1 MKEYHYLITLD
12 VTSDVPF
19 EDGHHN
25 FICEVLDKVDPFG
38 EMFLGQPAC
47 TRIHHHKN
55 SNRAQIFKAMRKAL
69 TMHGNLLIKHLLI
82 GFNLSA
88 NIPILHIPISK

>member
-38 EMFLGQPAC
+38 EMFLGQAAC

-55 SNRAQIFKAMRKAL
+55 AKRAQIFKAMRKSL
-69 TMHGNLLIKHLLI
+69 TMHGDLLIKQ
-82 GFNLSA
+82 SA
-88 NIPILHIPISK
+88 DWF